1 MRAFHELPSVVWASA
16 AFAAGIALAEQ
27 VRPQAGTATL
37 ALAAAGAAWAL
48 CWIAGLPAVRWLG
61 ALACFAALGLVH
73 STWHEIQQPS
83 WTRQLDGSRVV
94 ARAVVRAPPEPARGG
109 WRATARLVAVGPAAA
124 TSGGRRPSEWRGS
137 AAPRSNEAAGPALQ
151 PAGGTVRF
159 TGQGRPPD
167 WAPGTEVLVRGR
179 FRAGRPAGNPGE
191 RSEQDALRRNG
202 LVGVLRADPGEGID
216 VLRPGRPSI
225 RGAVAAARR
234 RVAAAALR
242 GLPEPYGGLLLSLLI
257 GVEAYLPAHVY
268 QQFWRAGLLHL
279 MVVSGAQVGIVAGA
293 FAWAARLARLPV
305 LVASVAGGLA
315 VATFAAMVGWAPSIG
330 RAVIMATAGLAAAAL
345 GRQRD
350 RASAL
355 AAAALVLLAAR
366 PAYLFDV
373 GFQLSFAATW
383 GLLFLAPALQR
394 QLSWMG
400 PTLSG
405 ALSVTLG
412 AQIAVAPLLASHFQ
426 IVAVAGLAANVL
438 ALPIIAAL
446 VPAGF
451 ALMPVVVAFPP
462 AAGPLLPL
470 LLPALKAIM
479 WTGAW
484 FGGVPWASVTSPPV
498 PAWMVAVCFAGL
510 GALIGLGTGTWRP
523 PRAHRIV
530 LAAAAVL
537 AAALW
542 YAGATRPPAGLAV
555 TVLDVGQGDAIL
567 IRSPSGLA
575 ALIDG
580 GGEVGAGRDG
590 WDVGRM
596 RVVPALRRAGV
607 RRLDLLVL
615 THPHEDHAGGLPA
628 VVENFPVGLVL
639 DPGIPHPSPS
649 YIRLLRMVEAGR
661 IPYRTAR
668 AGMTVDLEAG
678 VRLDVLYPPEPI
690 PRLEGDPV
698 HAGSVVAR
706 LTYGQTAMLL
716 TGDAEG
722 PAEQHLIDQGTT
734 LLAQVLKVGHHGS
747 RTSTTRAFVER
758 VRPQAAVISAG
769 ADNVFGHPHPDT
781 LRTLAAAG
789 ARVLRTDQ
797 DGAVGLTSNGAA
809 WQVITARVPAG
820 AWVR

>member
-1 MRAFHELPSVVWASA
+1 M
-16 AFAAGIALAEQ
+16 AG
-27 VRPQAGTATL
+27 VMPRPAVL
-37 ALAAAGAAWAL
+37 
-48 CWIAGLPAVRWLG
+48 LPAVL
-61 ALACFAALGLVH
+61 H
-73 STWHEIQQPS
+73 
-83 WTRQLDGSRVV
+83 
-94 ARAVVRAPPEPARGG
+94 
-109 WRATARLVAVGPAAA
+109 
-124 TSGGRRPSEWRGS
+124 
-137 AAPRSNEAAGPALQ
+137 
-151 PAGGTVRF
+151 PAGGVVRLS
-159 TGQGRPPD
+159 GQGRPPD
-167 WAPGTEVLVRGR
+167 LAPGTEVLVRGR
-179 FRAGRPAGNPGE
+179 FRLGRAAGNPGE

-202 LVGVLRADPGEGID
+202 LVGVLRADPGDGIR

-225 RGAVAAARR
+225 RGVIAAARR
-234 RVAAAALR
+234 GVTAAALR

-257 GVEAYLPAHVY
+257 GVEAYLPSHVY
-268 QQFWRAGLLHL
+268 QQFSRAGLLHL
-279 MVVSGAQVGIVAGA
+279 MVVSGAQVSIVAGA

-305 LVASVAGGLA
+305 LAASVSGGLA
-315 VATFAAMVGWAPSIG
+315 VVAFAAMVGWAPSIG
-330 RAVIMATAGLAAAAL
+330 RAVIMAATGLAAAAL

-394 QLSWMG
+394 RLAWMG
-400 PTLSG
+400 STLSA

-426 IVAVAGLAANVL
+426 TIAVAGLVANVI
-438 ALPIIAAL
+438 ALPVIAVL

-451 ALMPVVVAFPP
+451 ALMPVVVAFPS
-462 AAGPLLPL
+462 AAGPLLLL
-470 LLPALKAIM
+470 LLPILKAIM
-479 WTGAW
+479 WTGTW
-484 FGGVPWASVTSPPV
+484 FGGVPWANVASPPV
-498 PAWMVAVCFAGL
+498 PAWMAAVCFAAL
-510 GALIGLGTGTWRP
+510 GALISLGNGTWRP
-523 PRAHRIV
+523 PRTHRIV
-530 LAAAAVL
+530 LAAAAAL
-537 AAALW
+537 AVALW
-542 YAGATRPPAGLAV
+542 YGGATRPPAGLAV

-567 IRSPSGLA
+567 IQSPSGRT
-575 ALIDG
+575 ALVDG

-607 RRLDLLVL
+607 RRLDLVVL

-668 AGMTVDLEAG
+668 AGVTVDLEAG

-716 TGDAEG
+716 AGDAEG
-722 PAEQHLIDQGTT
+722 PAEQYLIDQGAT

-747 RTSTTRAFVER
+747 RTSTMRALVDR
-758 VRPQAAVISAG
+758 VRPQVALISAG

-781 LRTLAAAG
+781 LQTLAAAG
-789 ARVLRTDQ
+789 VRVLRTDQ
-797 DGAVGLTSNGAA
+797 DGAINLTSNGRA
-809 WQVITARVPAG
+809 WQVHTARVPAG

>member
-1 MRAFHELPSVVWASA
+1 MRAFRELPPIVWASA

-27 VRPQAGTATL
+27 VRPQSGAALL
-37 ALAAAGAAWAL
+37 ALGAAGAAWVL
-48 CWIAGLPAVRWLG
+48 CWIGGRPAARWLG

-73 STWHEIQQPS
+73 ATWHEMRQPP
-83 WTRQLDGSRVV
+83 WTRAFDGSRVV
-94 ARAVVRAPPEPARGG
+94 ARAVVHAPPEPARGG
-109 WRATARLVAVGPAAA
+109 WRATARLVAVGAIPAPPGRGQP
-124 TSGGRRPSEWRGS
+124 SRGRRS
-137 AAPRSNEAAGPALQ
+137 AAPPGETAAIPLQ
-151 PAGGTVRF
+151 PAGGMVRLS
-159 TGQGRPPD
+159 GQGRPPD
-167 WAPGTEVLVRGR
+167 LAPGTEVLVRGR
-179 FRAGRPAGNPGE
+179 FRMGRPAGNPGE
-191 RSEQDALRRNG
+191 RSEQDSLRRNG
-202 LVGVLRADPGEGID
+202 LVGVLRADPGEGIR
-216 VLRPGRPSI
+216 VLRPGRPSL
-225 RGAVAAARR
+225 RGLIAAARR
-234 RVAAAALR
+234 GVTAAALR

-257 GVEAYLPAHVY
+257 GVDAYLPAHVY
-268 QQFWRAGLLHL
+268 QQFSRAGLVHL

-293 FAWAARLARLPV
+293 FAWATRLARLPV
-305 LVASVAGGLA
+305 LAASVAGGLGV
-315 VATFAAMVGWAPSIG
+315 VAFAAMVGWAPSIG
-330 RAVIMATAGLAAAAL
+330 RAVIMAGAGLAAAAL

-350 RASAL
+350 RAAAL
-355 AAAALVLLAAR
+355 AAAALALLAAR
-366 PAYLFDV
+366 PAVLFDI

-400 PTLSG
+400 SRLSA
-405 ALSVTLG
+405 ALSVTVG
-412 AQIAVAPLLASHFQ
+412 AQVAVAPLLASHFQ

-438 ALPIIAAL
+438 ALPVIAAL

-451 ALMPVVVAFPP
+451 ALMPLVVAFPP
-462 AAGPLLPL
+462 AGGPLLML

-484 FGGVPWASVTSPPV
+484 FGSVPWANVASPPV
-498 PAWMVAVCFAGL
+498 PSWMAAVCFAAL
-510 GALIGLGTGTWRP
+510 GALIALSNGTWQP
-523 PRAHRIV
+523 PRRHRIL

-542 YAGATRPPAGLAV
+542 YGGATRPPAGLAV

-567 IRSPSGLA
+567 IRSPSGRS
-575 ALIDG
+575 ALVDG
-580 GGEVGAGRDG
+580 GGEVGPGRDG

-596 RVVPALRRAGV
+596 RVVPALRRVGI

-649 YIRLLRMVEAGR
+649 YSRLLRMVEAGR

-690 PRLEGDPV
+690 PHHEGDPV
-698 HAGSVVAR
+698 HAGCVVAR

-722 PAEQHLIDQGTT
+722 PAEQY
-734 LLAQVLKVGHHGS
+734 LLDRGAPLPSQVLKVGHHGS

-758 VRPQAAVISAG
+758 VRPQVAVISAG
-769 ADNVFGHPHPDT
+769 ADNVFGHPHLDT
-781 LRTLAAAG
+781 LQTLAAAG
-789 ARVLRTDQ
+789 VRILRTDR
-797 DGAVGLTSNGAA
+797 DGAIGLISNGTA
-809 WQVITARVPAG
+809 WQVGAARVPAG